1 MQAHSAPTPLVA
13 ENEVHMHWNNEWH
26 DGPGGWG
33 WIVMVVMML
42 AFWGG
47 VIWIIANMT
56 RHGGLDRGGLH
67 AGAGPVGPSV
77 PQAVTGP
84 EDILHERFARGEI
97 DVEEYDHRLD
107 AMRAK
112 RRDS

>member
-1 MQAHSAPTPLVA
+1 
-13 ENEVHMHWNNEWH
+13 
-26 DGPGGWG
+26 
-33 WIVMVVMML
+33 MMI

-47 VIWIIANMT
+47 LAWIVANLI
-56 RHGGLDRGGLH
+56 RHGGVNRAASHLGSAATL
-67 AGAGPVGPSV
+67 
-77 PQAVTGP
+77 AVTNP

-97 DVEEYDHRLD
+97 DVEEYHQRLD

>member
-1 MQAHSAPTPLVA
+1 MWD
-13 ENEVHMHWNNEWH
+13 NGWH

-33 WIVMVVMML
+33 WLLMAVMMV

-47 VIWIIANMT
+47 VAWIIVSLV
-56 RHGGLDRGGLH
+56 RHSGVNARSAPPGSS
-67 AGAGPVGPSV
+67 APPTVAS
-77 PQAVTGP
+77 P

-97 DVEEYDHRLD
+97 DTEEYHQRLD

-112 RRDS
+112 LRT

>member
-1 MQAHSAPTPLVA
+1 
-13 ENEVHMHWNNEWH
+13 MHWDNGWH

-33 WIVMVVMML
+33 WLFMAVMMI

-47 VIWIIANMT
+47 LAWIVANLI
-56 RHGGLDRGGLH
+56 RQGGVNRGASQSGS
-67 AGAGPVGPSV
+67 AATPT
-77 PQAVTGP
+77 ATNP

-97 DVEEYDHRLD
+97 DVEEYHQRLD

-112 RRDS
+112 RTS

>member
-1 MQAHSAPTPLVA
+1 M
-13 ENEVHMHWNNEWH
+13 MHWENGWH

-33 WIVMVVMML
+33 WLLMALMML

-47 VIWIIANMT
+47 VAWIIT
-56 RHGGLDRGGLH
+56 TVVRHGRTST
-67 AGAGPVGPSV
+67 GPVGTAPVVS
-77 PQAVTGP
+77 PAITGP

-97 DVEEYDHRLD
+97 DTEEYHHRLD

-112 RRDS
+112 R

>member
-1 MQAHSAPTPLVA
+1 
-13 ENEVHMHWNNEWH
+13 MHWDNGWN

-33 WIVMVVMML
+33 WLVMAAMMV

-47 VIWIIANMT
+47 LAWIIASLI
-56 RHGGLDRGGLH
+56 RHGGINRSAAQSVS
-67 AGAGPVGPSV
+67 AGTR
-77 PQAVTGP
+77 AVANA

-97 DVEEYDHRLD
+97 DVEEYHQRLD

-112 RRDS
+112 QLG